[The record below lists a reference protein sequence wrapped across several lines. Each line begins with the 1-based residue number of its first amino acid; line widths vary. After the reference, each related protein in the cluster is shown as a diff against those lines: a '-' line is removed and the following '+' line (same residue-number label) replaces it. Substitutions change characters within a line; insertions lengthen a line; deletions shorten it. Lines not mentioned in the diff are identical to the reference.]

1 MFLLMIKKQNFRK
14 WEWALLLSLLF
25 TLALGACWPEE
36 QESIQSKV
44 TRLHVLAN
52 SDSEEDQA
60 LKLKVRD
67 GVLEEAKNWEGKP
80 MDAAFF
86 SAIQKAAQKVVEQ
99 EGYHYPVQ
107 VERRVRGQRDP
118 TRLWMGLRG
127 FGHDD
132 AVMADFVLL
141 NDPTADTDGAVN
153 CTMALVDFMRYFTGK
168 AIALRP
174 KQREAEADRPRRL
187 RCDLHAGTQPG
198 VYYFE
203 RRGEPADLPEDFS
216 GWIACAPHDGVAHA
230 TTAHRT
236 FLRCTRTEDGGV
248 QFPPELLAAGGRC
261 SVYAVDQTGTMR
273 VAEVRLP
280 KPKPVPAS
288 TEPKANGQT
297 GDAPAQP

>member
-107 VERRVRGQRDP
+107 VERRDTYFD
-118 TRLWMGLRG
+118 TREYDTFSLPAGVYDALRVTIG
-127 FGHDD
+127 EGEGHNWWC
-132 AVMADFVLL
+132 VLFPQMCI
-141 NDPTADTDGAVN
+141 PTAVHPA
-153 CTMALVDFMRYFTGK
+153 
-168 AIALRP
+168 
-174 KQREAEADRPRRL
+174 AEFSDEQL
-187 RCDLHAGTQPG
+187 KVL
-198 VYYFE
+198 E
-203 RRGEPADLPEDFS
+203 RRP
-216 GWIACAPHDGVAHA
+216 
-230 TTAHRT
+230 
-236 FLRCTRTEDGGV
+236 
-248 QFPPELLAAGGRC
+248 Q
-261 SVYAVDQTGTMR
+261 Y
-273 VAEVRLP
+273 
-280 KPKPVPAS
+280 
-288 TEPKANGQT
+288 EPKFALLELFYSLT
-297 GDAPAQP
+297 GENALDKRQAEGL

>member
-1 MFLLMIKKQNFRK
+1 
-14 WEWALLLSLLF
+14 
-25 TLALGACWPEE
+25 
-36 QESIQSKV
+36 
-44 TRLHVLAN
+44 
-52 SDSEEDQA
+52 
-60 LKLKVRD
+60 
-67 GVLEEAKNWEGKP
+67 
-80 MDAAFF
+80 
-86 SAIQKAAQKVVEQ
+86 
-99 EGYHYPVQ
+99 
-107 VERRVRGQRDP
+107 
-118 TRLWMGLRG
+118 MGLRG

-174 KQREAEADRPRRL
+174 KQRETEADRPRRL
-187 RCDLHAGTQPG
+187 RCELRAGTQPG

-248 QFPPELLAAGGRC
+248 QLPPELLPLGQRVSGVQCHHQPGLFHGAAGHALLGFQVGTVPGENDVVFMVQQPRRQKGNDHDRDRRAALQHC
-261 SVYAVDQTGTMR
+261 RYRRTGQQSCHR
-273 VAEVRLP
+273 VCGAPRQQAAQP
-280 KPKPVPAS
+280 PAR
-288 TEPKANGQT
+288 PLLYC
-297 GDAPAQP
+297 PAQAVRPI